1 MHFLKVTPCLPDKNG
16 ATAYLHVNFRNPCK
30 TDQIL
35 IGRCKTTKLERRK
48 GYVEGTLETLQGVKV
63 ADGDAL
69 FISLKKLG

>member
-1 MHFLKVTPCLPDKNG
+1 MFQVIPCLPDKNG

-48 GYVEGTLETLQGVKV
+48 GYVDGTLETLEGVKV
-63 ADGDAL
+63 VDADAL
-69 FISLKKLG
+69 FISLKKL